1 MYEMKTSFSILQEF
15 VRFVWELLFIQ
26 ERSNFYQ
33 ASWEYTLGEFIMY
46 VVNFVKFIGWRE
58 FGENYKGVNLVWF
71 GLISKTLNQS
81 LSWSP

>member
-46 VVNFVKFIGWRE
+46 VVNFVKFIG
-58 FGENYKGVNLVWF
+58 
-71 GLISKTLNQS
+71 
-81 LSWSP
+81 